1 MTGERLATAAA
12 VRMRSVE
19 QGRLVKNRG
28 LTKFIVAAPSAPFSF
43 LLFSSLSN
51 LIFGLLV
58 GRLVTV
64 SFSVASA
71 SLNAVFQATFF
82 HNKLL
87 CIINISC

>member
-1 MTGERLATAAA
+1 MTGERLATAAT
-12 VRMRSVE
+12 VGVGVIWSN
-19 QGRLVKNRG
+19 GLVKDRG

-51 LIFGLLV
+51 LIFDLLI
-58 GRLVTV
+58 GGPPTI

-71 SLNAVFQATFF
+71 TLNALFQATFF

>member
-1 MTGERLATAAA
+1 MATTAAIWSG
-12 VRMRSVE
+12 VLVE
-19 QGRLVKNRG
+19 NQA

-71 SLNAVFQATFF
+71 TLNALFQATFF